1 MPGGAAARR
10 RFRDIARPRT
20 RYTSPTSVESRSL
33 LIAVVVGSP
42 EENVMVDKPLSRLS
56 GFFVASLLLIGLT
69 APCRADDT
77 QWLPPPAWGHFYL
90 TRLAVKPDV
99 VHMQVRFQASGHA
112 VSSWFGVT
120 ISDANRELVDR
131 ILSLAK
137 MAVAE
142 QKPVK
147 LLVKTSTPTASW
159 IEVRGI
165 EVFP

>member
-1 MPGGAAARR
+1 
-10 RFRDIARPRT
+10 
-20 RYTSPTSVESRSL
+20 
-33 LIAVVVGSP
+33 
-42 EENVMVDKPLSRLS
+42 MVNTALSRCS
-56 GFFVASLLLIGLT
+56 GFIVACLLLIGVG

-77 QWLPPPAWGHFYL
+77 QWLPYPAWGHFYL
-90 TRLAVKPDV
+90 SRLAVKPDV
-99 VHMQVRFQASGHA
+99 VHMQVRFQASGYA
-112 VSSWFGVT
+112 VNSWFGVT

-137 MAVAE
+137 MALAE

-147 LLVKTSTPTASW
+147 LLVETTPPAANW